1 MRQVINLS
9 ESKENKNNLFL
20 KLLRELYVQNE
31 YEFDNVYTFRSKSQF
46 PVSGDSKSIY
56 IDRSDNMAV
65 YIYDG
70 EYIPLSNRID
80 EIIGN

>member
-20 KLLRELYVQNE
+20 NLLKELYIQDE

-46 PVSGDSKSIY
+46 PSVGNNTSIY

-65 YIYDG
+65 YTYDG